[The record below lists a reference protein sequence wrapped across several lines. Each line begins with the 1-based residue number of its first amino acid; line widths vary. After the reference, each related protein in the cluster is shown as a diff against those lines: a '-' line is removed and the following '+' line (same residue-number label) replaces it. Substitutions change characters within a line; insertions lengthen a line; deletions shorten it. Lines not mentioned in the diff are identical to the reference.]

1 MHTGLRHGRGVSVRT
16 LVAQCGEPGAGGRAV
31 ARTQH
36 RIRVL
41 PVPVQRAALEKR
53 VERRFD
59 GFDNRAMMTSM
70 PRSEEFAVTQAP
82 AATAA
87 DAAGGYALVERAIR
101 YLQTHS
107 AEQPSAAAVAQALGC
122 APELLH
128 RQFCA
133 LAGVSPKRFVQYL
146 TKEHA
151 KALLSD
157 STDVLGA
164 TLATGLSSPGRLHDL
179 MITTEALTPGEVGR
193 LGLGV
198 ELRYAF
204 APSPFGRVLAAAT
217 ARGLAYLGFVDADA
231 GGDAAALTDLQQRWP
246 RASLVADGAVAAIV
260 AQAFAGLAR
269 AASAGTAA
277 RRPLHLLLSGTNF
290 QIKVWEAL
298 LAVPEGRLV
307 SYSALARAVG
317 RPDAVRAVAGA
328 VARNP
333 LSVLIPCHRVIRESG
348 ELGGYHWGLPRKI
361 ALIACE
367 SARRD
372 AHGAAVA
379 G

>member
-1 MHTGLRHGRGVSVRT
+1 
-16 LVAQCGEPGAGGRAV
+16 
-31 ARTQH
+31 
-36 RIRVL
+36 
-41 PVPVQRAALEKR
+41 
-53 VERRFD
+53 
-59 GFDNRAMMTSM
+59 MMTSM
-70 PRSEEFAVTQAP
+70 HRLRPNADAP
-82 AATAA
+82 ASASPDVPALA
-87 DAAGGYALVERAIR
+87 GYALVERAIR
-101 YLQTHS
+101 YLQQHR
-107 AEQPSAAAVAQALGC
+107 AEQPSAAEVAQALGC

-133 LAGVSPKRFVQYL
+133 LAGVSPKRYVQFL

-151 KALLSD
+151 RSLLSE
-157 STDVLGA
+157 SVDVLSA

-193 LGLGV
+193 LGAGV

-204 APSPFGRVLAAAT
+204 APSPFGRVLAAET
-217 ARGLAYLGFVDADA
+217 ARGLAFLGFVDADT
-231 GGDAAALTDLQQRWP
+231 GGDATALEDLRQRWP
-246 RASLVADGAVAAIV
+246 RAALVADDAVASTV
-260 AQAFAGLAR
+260 VQAFAGLAR
-269 AASAGTAA
+269 AAQDA
-277 RRPLHLLLSGTNF
+277 RALTRPLHLLLSGTNF

-367 SARRD
+367 SARRE
-372 AHGAAVA
+372 AREAAA
-379 G
+379 AA

>member
-1 MHTGLRHGRGVSVRT
+1 MMKPMHVSPSS
-16 LVAQCGEPGAGGRAV
+16 PGS
-31 ARTQH
+31 
-36 RIRVL
+36 
-41 PVPVQRAALEKR
+41 P
-53 VERRFD
+53 
-59 GFDNRAMMTSM
+59 
-70 PRSEEFAVTQAP
+70 AP
-82 AATAA
+82 AAASA
-87 DAAGGYALVERAIR
+87 YRLVERAIR
-101 YLQTHS
+101 YLQQHR
-107 AEQPSAAAVAQALGC
+107 AEQPSAAEVAHALGC
-122 APELLH
+122 PPERLQ

-151 KALLSD
+151 KALLLD
-157 STDVLGA
+157 STDVLSA

-179 MITTEALTPGEVGR
+179 MITTEAMTPGEIGR
-193 LGLGV
+193 HGAGV
-198 ELRYAF
+198 QLRYAF
-204 APSPFGRVLAAAT
+204 APSPFGRTLAAAT
-217 ARGLAYLGFVDADA
+217 ARGLVYLGFVDADA
-231 GGDAAALTDLQQRWP
+231 GGDEAALADLRRRWP
-246 RASLVADGAVAAIV
+246 RAALHADEAVARIV
-260 AQAFAGLAR
+260 AQAFSGLAR
-269 AASAGTAA
+269 AAREGRAA
-277 RRPLHLLLSGTNF
+277 RRPLHLLLAGTNF

-367 SARRD
+367 SARREVFQ
-372 AHGAAVA
+372 AAA
-379 G
+379 